1 MPLLEIAES
10 KKITAVISL
19 EEATAK
25 QVDLYAAF
33 TKGSP
38 DDVVQAALSY
48 IFTKDKDFQRFCE
61 ENVAAKPKTAL
72 RLKRP
77 PSAVTK
83 PEPQQTGAKAGIAGA
98 R

>member
-10 KKITAVISL
+10 KKITALVSI
-19 EEATAK
+19 EESTAK
-25 QVDLYAAF
+25 NVDLYAAF

-38 DDVVQAALSY
+38 DDVVNAALDY
-48 IFTKDKDFQRFCE
+48 IFSKDRDFARFRE
-61 ENVAAKPKTAL
+61 EHADAKPKTAL

-77 PSAVTK
+77 ASTSMKSSDASRNSKLGVATV
-83 PEPQQTGAKAGIAGA
+83 